1 MERYE
6 NAIEVKE
13 ITKSYPTFC
22 LNQVSFT
29 VPKGCIMGFIGQ
41 NGAGKTTT
49 LRSILHITNIKSGEV
64 RMFDQ
69 DFFENEIEIKKRIA
83 VVFDETPFHG
93 SLTARDLNVIFGGIY
108 PEWNKDTF
116 YSYLQYFE
124 IREDQKIAAYSKGL
138 KMKLQL
144 ACALSHNAELLI
156 LDEPT
161 AGLDPVVREEVL
173 QILLKYMEDG
183 EHSILMS
190 THITSELD
198 KIADMVMLIDHGSIL
213 FSERVDTLLEQHG
226 LIKCAQEDLNRLDPE
241 DIISVRTNRFGVE
254 VMVKDR
260 EKAANVMPEAIID
273 RVNLEDIMVFYVER
287 FRKERADESG
297 KLTTL

>member
-13 ITKSYPTFC
+13 ITKSYPAFC

-198 KIADMVMLIDHGSIL
+198 KIADMVTLIDHGSIL

>member
-1 MERYE
+1 
-6 NAIEVKE
+6 
-13 ITKSYPTFC
+13 
-22 LNQVSFT
+22 
-29 VPKGCIMGFIGQ
+29 
-41 NGAGKTTT
+41 
-49 LRSILHITNIKSGEV
+49 
-64 RMFDQ
+64 MFDQ

-198 KIADMVMLIDHGSIL
+198 KIADMVTLIDHGSIL
-213 FSERVDTLLEQHG
+213 FFREGRHFVGTARPDQMCAGRPEPPGSGRYHQRSDEPIRSRGHG
-226 LIKCAQEDLNRLDPE
+226 EG
-241 DIISVRTNRFGVE
+241 S
-254 VMVKDR
+254 
-260 EKAANVMPEAIID
+260 
-273 RVNLEDIMVFYVER
+273 
-287 FRKERADESG
+287 
-297 KLTTL
+297 